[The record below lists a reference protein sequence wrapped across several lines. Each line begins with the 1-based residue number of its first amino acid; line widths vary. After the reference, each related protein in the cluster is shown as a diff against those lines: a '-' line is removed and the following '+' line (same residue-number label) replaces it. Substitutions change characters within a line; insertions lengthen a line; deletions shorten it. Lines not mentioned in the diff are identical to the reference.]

1 MSGYLEVKYPL
12 KSNLVLNPFKSWKKQ
27 WCILRPSATCG
38 GGGSLAVYCSEAGA
52 AAGTIDL
59 PAGCLVKRAKSR
71 SRPHAFAVF
80 SLDSPSKPRILLA
93 AQSVNEAHLWM
104 DKIKDLLN
112 GDKMRGSDTLLKDSY
127 PVTVL
132 ATELSRKC
140 GLISDS
146 VLTLSAS
153 GLLVSQPSSSTNIDW
168 KHITEVLLKKD
179 GDMNKTCSLSIDSG
193 FSQGSGEMKF
203 STPLAN
209 ELVVALRQTLMG
221 TRVKRMS
228 RSEGDL
234 TSNNEDIC
242 EVRRSSWYSGPSEVS
257 LDDTDLLISKEC
269 QESVGTDYGKR
280 LKSDSRISS
289 PKCETKEMKD
299 VETKK
304 KRFDFTPT
312 RDIFKSFK
320 VSKKMKG
327 LKIGLTKNE
336 TKSCEF
342 LDDTRHVTANRCS
355 KSVECIDNEFDL
367 STDISIQINET
378 NMSALALPE
387 EIVELILNN
396 EQFTKVRL
404 KETSPPLTIESD
416 YMPMSPIASVPPIVP
431 PIEQHYTVM
440 SPRGHTA

>member
-1 MSGYLEVKYPL
+1 
-12 KSNLVLNPFKSWKKQ
+12 
-27 WCILRPSATCG
+27 
-38 GGGSLAVYCSEAGA
+38 
-52 AAGTIDL
+52 
-59 PAGCLVKRAKSR
+59 
-71 SRPHAFAVF
+71 
-80 SLDSPSKPRILLA
+80 
-93 AQSVNEAHLWM
+93 
-104 DKIKDLLN
+104 
-112 GDKMRGSDTLLKDSY
+112 
-127 PVTVL
+127 
-132 ATELSRKC
+132 
-140 GLISDS
+140 
-146 VLTLSAS
+146 
-153 GLLVSQPSSSTNIDW
+153 
-168 KHITEVLLKKD
+168 
-179 GDMNKTCSLSIDSG
+179 
-193 FSQGSGEMKF
+193 MKF

-209 ELVVALRQTLMG
+209 ELVVALRQTLTG

-269 QESVGTDYGKR
+269 QESVGTDYGYDDDQKKHRCIRSLAAFDDSVWGRRSGVSLLSAGSGVYEEIAEEAGPCGPQGAGPCAALEHTYESVECVYGTMRRAGGRHAPPLPPRTFGTLKLGQSWNSRANYQSSEPTQTSGVSRHSSLGSLHCSKGPKHKQGFSVFRKR

-289 PKCETKEMKD
+289 PKCETKETKD